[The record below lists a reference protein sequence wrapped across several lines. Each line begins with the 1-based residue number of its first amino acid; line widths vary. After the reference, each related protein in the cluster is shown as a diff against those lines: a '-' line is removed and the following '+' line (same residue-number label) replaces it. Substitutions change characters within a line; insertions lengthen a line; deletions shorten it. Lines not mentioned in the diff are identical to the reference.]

1 MKNRGEKRH
10 AAVVQRVTWSHRCG
24 NSPARRRGGKSVVR
38 SETRGKARVARG
50 EARYAPGWPTSARKG
65 WAAVPS
71 ARSTPR
77 PAVRWAR
84 PRAPWRSRR
93 RSTTAWQPLRPTARS
108 PRGSRLGDRRRPARR
123 RSRPRAR
130 RAWRRA
136 RASPPSSRLPR
147 RRSWRRAGGT
157 TRARHEAATGEARA
171 SRAQKNFSRRLDLA
185 GRPRATFAGSAGTRE
200 RGRGRPESASRAG
213 EEGACDHARRPTA
226 SAGRLPRGEVAEND
240 VSQRSRTMTCA
251 FVAPENKTPW
261 HREFSPGVFPSQI
274 HESRHRA
281 KFEVGCRKALQWWE
295 NLRAFKS
302 HPFVPRG
309 AHPSS
314 PAPGVSGRRRSRA
327 RRRGEFTGERSK
339 GKSSDMPPRGM
350 SAEVRARKR
359 SFRAVPRFEML
370 SERATRGA

>member
-24 NSPARRRGGKSVVR
+24 NSPAQRRGGKSVVR

-65 WAAVPS
+65 WAAAPS

-77 PAVRWAR
+77 PAVRWER

-157 TRARHEAATGEARA
+157 TRARHEAATREARA
-171 SRAQKNFSRRLDLA
+171 SRAQKNFSRDWISRGD
-185 GRPRATFAGSAGTRE
+185 RA
-200 RGRGRPESASRAG
+200 
-213 EEGACDHARRPTA
+213 
-226 SAGRLPRGEVAEND
+226 
-240 VSQRSRTMTCA
+240 
-251 FVAPENKTPW
+251 
-261 HREFSPGVFPSQI
+261 
-274 HESRHRA
+274 
-281 KFEVGCRKALQWWE
+281 
-295 NLRAFKS
+295 
-302 HPFVPRG
+302 
-309 AHPSS
+309 
-314 PAPGVSGRRRSRA
+314 RRSRA
-327 RRRGEFTGERSK
+327 RRGRASAGGADRKARAARGR
-339 GKSSDMPPRGM
+339 
-350 SAEVRARKR
+350 RARAITRADRLQARDDCLAARWPKTT
-359 SFRAVPRFEML
+359 FRGVR
-370 SERATRGA
+370 ER

>member
-261 HREFSPGVFPSQI
+261 HPEFSPV
-274 HESRHRA
+274 
-281 KFEVGCRKALQWWE
+281 
-295 NLRAFKS
+295 KS
-302 HPFVPRG
+302 L
-309 AHPSS
+309 
-314 PAPGVSGRRRSRA
+314 SRA
-327 RRRGEFTGERSK
+327 TARNSKSAAGKLSLGGKISERSK
-339 GKSSDMPPRGM
+339 ATHLCRE
-350 SAEVRARKR
+350 AHTRAR
-359 SFRAVPRFEML
+359 
-370 SERATRGA
+370 TRRVYRGDGGVARVGVANS

>member
-1 MKNRGEKRH
+1 MSFYRSLQRIWKRFSNEKSGRKTPRGGRS
-10 AAVVQRVTWSHRCG
+10 AGDVSHRCG

-226 SAGRLPRGEVAEND
+226 SEGRLPRGEVAEND

-261 HREFSPGVFPSQI
+261 HREFSQSNP
-274 HESRHRA
+274 
-281 KFEVGCRKALQWWE
+281 
-295 NLRAFKS
+295 
-302 HPFVPRG
+302 
-309 AHPSS
+309 
-314 PAPGVSGRRRSRA
+314 
-327 RRRGEFTGERSK
+327 
-339 GKSSDMPPRGM
+339 
-350 SAEVRARKR
+350 
-359 SFRAVPRFEML
+359 
-370 SERATRGA
+370 